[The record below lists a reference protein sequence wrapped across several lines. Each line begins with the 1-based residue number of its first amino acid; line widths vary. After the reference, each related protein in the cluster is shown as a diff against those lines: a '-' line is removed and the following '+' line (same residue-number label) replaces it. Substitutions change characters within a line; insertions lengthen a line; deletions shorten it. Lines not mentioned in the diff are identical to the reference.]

1 MQLRTLAIL
10 APLVLG
16 SALRPAPAHA
26 AQQMPPPDRHGQA
39 ILIYTALMALDQANA
54 TGNYSV
60 LRDLAAPEL
69 QATTSPAALAEAFAG
84 YRRMKVALAPAVLY
98 EPHLSAPAAITGD
111 GTLRL
116 KGYMPTQPL
125 RINFDLTFREVGGQW
140 RLIAVAIAPTQIVNP

>member
-1 MQLRTLAIL
+1 MQIRTLAIL

-16 SALRPAPAHA
+16 AALPQIPARA
-26 AQQMPPPDRHGQA
+26 AQQTAPPDRHGQA
-39 ILIYTALMALDQANA
+39 ILIYSALMALDQANA

-84 YRRMKVALAPAVLY
+84 YRRLNVALSPAVLY
-98 EPHLSAPAAITGD
+98 EPHLSAPAAVGGD

-116 KGYMPTQPL
+116 QGYMPTKPL
-125 RINFDLTFREVGGQW
+125 RINFDLTFREVAGSW
-140 RLIAVAIAPTQIVNP
+140 RLIAVAITPTQ